1 MYKCNYNVRI
11 IISTAVVCNV
21 HDGCIKIMIIIIMF
35 GVMVVLIL
43 SVIFY
48 NIFIS
53 ICVFVKAVVIMITVI
68 NIIAIIVG
76 NEC

>member
-1 MYKCNYNVRI
+1 MRI

-48 NIFIS
+48 NIIS